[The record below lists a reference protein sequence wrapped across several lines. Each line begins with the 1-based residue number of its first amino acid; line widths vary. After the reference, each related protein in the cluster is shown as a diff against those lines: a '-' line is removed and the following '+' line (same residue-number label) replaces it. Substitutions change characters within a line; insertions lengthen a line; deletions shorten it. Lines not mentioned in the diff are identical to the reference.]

1 MTIFIL
7 DKWVELEYIQH
18 KFTEGDLE
26 RAINSANNFFPEKNY
41 RLENVIQLLLNSH
54 IENPPNEQYKYIL
67 TPHAKRFLEF
77 LGKKLFNEHT
87 HFPLRETFQNY
98 GIFKAEEI
106 KTVKEFE
113 TWFEFNFK
121 NSSKR
126 TIEDHLEGF
135 KDLVNNSILKL
146 NELTIINDERT
157 IENLEN
163 FVVIFKEITS
173 RENEIRETFHL
184 SGSLKSE
191 IRKVVDRFENSMLE
205 RPNKRGLEEQK
216 IIETLK
222 EDYNLV
228 LEIKTQVFTFF
239 ELVESKLEQIVER
252 YIYADKQLAYYKE
265 NFRTRSLFQIN
276 LRKFLEISLSQS
288 LYNKDEGIIFN
299 TNFPLGSLVYEN
311 FKYIYLK
318 YIEEF
323 RRKKNYVVLAVRDKS
338 YEREQLTFANR
349 ALLKQE
355 RIAKLIQEYKEMLRI
370 NNELNVTS
378 IFYNILESSSDKDIA
393 SNVIHEL
400 IQFASKDKNYSLNIQ
415 RSIPEDYENK
425 EILIWKIDIQK

>member
-1 MTIFIL
+1 M
-7 DKWVELEYIQH
+7 
-18 KFTEGDLE
+18 
-26 RAINSANNFFPEKNY
+26 
-41 RLENVIQLLLNSH
+41 
-54 IENPPNEQYKYIL
+54 
-67 TPHAKRFLEF
+67 
-77 LGKKLFNEHT
+77 
-87 HFPLRETFQNY
+87 
-98 GIFKAEEI
+98 
-106 KTVKEFE
+106 
-113 TWFEFNFK
+113 
-121 NSSKR
+121 
-126 TIEDHLEGF
+126 
-135 KDLVNNSILKL
+135 
-146 NELTIINDERT
+146 
-157 IENLEN
+157 
-163 FVVIFKEITS
+163 
-173 RENEIRETFHL
+173 
-184 SGSLKSE
+184 
-191 IRKVVDRFENSMLE
+191 
-205 RPNKRGLEEQK
+205 
-216 IIETLK
+216 
-222 EDYNLV
+222 
-228 LEIKTQVFTFF
+228 
-239 ELVESKLEQIVER
+239 ER

-288 LYNKDEGIIFN
+288 LYNKDEGITFN
-299 TNFPLGSLVYEN
+299 TNFPLRSLVYED

-323 RRKKNYVVLAVRDKS
+323 RRKKNYVALAVRDKS

-425 EILIWKIDIQK
+425 EVLIWKIDIQK